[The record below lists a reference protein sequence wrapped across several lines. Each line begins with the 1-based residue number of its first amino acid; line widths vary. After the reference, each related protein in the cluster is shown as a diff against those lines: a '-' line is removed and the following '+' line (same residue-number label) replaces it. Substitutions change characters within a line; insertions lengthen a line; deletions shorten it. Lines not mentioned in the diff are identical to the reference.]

1 MKHVFSSIGSFFLA
15 GSLMQLAMG
24 KNSEDLTLEDPI
36 ETWFPELKAS
46 E

>member
-1 MKHVFSSIGSFFLA
+1 
-15 GSLMQLAMG
+15 MG